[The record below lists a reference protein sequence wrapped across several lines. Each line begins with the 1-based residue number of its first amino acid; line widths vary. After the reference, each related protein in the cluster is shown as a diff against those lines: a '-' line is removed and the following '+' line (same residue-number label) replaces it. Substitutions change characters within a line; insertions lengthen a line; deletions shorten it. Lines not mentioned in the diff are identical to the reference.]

1 MLPTSYIPTGTLGRW
16 LDQPFCLSQSILFP
30 RSSIIVA
37 SVKVPVGFKLSL
49 RWLGL
54 HFVDIVTQNE
64 VAQKLTTN
72 MAITYAGLYSGNF
85 ENLNLHSGQPL
96 VYVPCEVPGYNQT
109 DPYYWRDFESPDT
122 YAVLAVNN
130 TQSTQL
136 RVSVSGTFRL
146 TRL

>member
-1 MLPTSYIPTGTLGRW
+1 MLPTSYVPTFTLGRW

-30 RSSIIVA
+30 RSSVIVA
-37 SVKVPVGFKLSL
+37 SIKVPSGYRLSL

-64 VAQKLTTN
+64 VAEKLTTN
-72 MAITYAGLYSGNF
+72 MAITYAGLYSGSF

-109 DPYYWRDFESPDT
+109 DPFYWRDFESPDT
-122 YAVLAVNN
+122 YAILAVNN
-130 TQSTQL
+130 TQETQL

-146 TRL
+146 TKL